1 MSKNQA
7 SAVTTASAQ
16 VKKVENNKN
25 EKTVIPV
32 VINTQK
38 KEAEAAVKENTAH
51 KPLTLDELTERAE
64 KLNLLRIKLEDIKE
78 KRKQL
83 QAFQISHDEKNAQL
97 TIVDATGQRITTSSP
112 TSIGQVIN
120 IWGSELDAHLS
131 NVETSM
137 RAILEAF

>member
-7 SAVTTASAQ
+7 SAATTASAQ
-16 VKKVENNKN
+16 VTKVSEICKN

-32 VINTQK
+32 VINTAK
-38 KEAEAAVKENTAH
+38 KEAETAPETGR
-51 KPLTLDELTERAE
+51 KSLSLDELTEKAE
-64 KLNLLRIKLEDIKE
+64 KLNLLRVKLEDIKD

-97 TIVDATGQRITTSSP
+97 TIVDATGQKISTSSP
-112 TSIGQVIN
+112 TSIGQVID

-131 NVETSM
+131 NVEKSM